1 MALNV
6 VLDTNV
12 LLVSVSPLSPYR
24 WVFNALINEDYNLC
38 VTTDILFEY
47 EEIINRHMGK
57 KVADAILQ
65 IIENAVNV
73 KLITRYYKWGLI
85 NADPDDNKFSDCA
98 VAANAHFIVTQDKH
112 FNVLKSLDFP
122 KINVINIKEFKKVLK
137 DNSD

>member
-12 LLVSVSPLSPYR
+12 LLVSVSPRSPYR

-65 IIENAVNV
+65 IIENAENV
-73 KLITRYYKWGLI
+73 KLITRY
-85 NADPDDNKFSDCA
+85 
-98 VAANAHFIVTQDKH
+98 
-112 FNVLKSLDFP
+112 
-122 KINVINIKEFKKVLK
+122 
-137 DNSD
+137 